1 MDRRVRRK
9 LAISAATP
17 WAANLLLKFH
27 IREGFQKM
35 WNLSLLSCWGS
46 RRLTIQNHS
55 WTPKTCYSYGLDC
68 LMFIASISD
77 DFESYHFFAVS
88 GWSSLKMSNNPK
100 RYCIMIFLIGTKRK
114 IRFIQIEV
122 NCKKM
127 YEKSP
132 IIGGRGS
139 NALLHHYTKQ
149 WNSVFSGRIFFGDV

>member
-1 MDRRVRRK
+1 MFRSIDLKWMLKKFYLRCSSFVINISGNCKLSRWIEGGWRK

-100 RYCIMIFLIGTKRK
+100 RYCILIFWLG
-114 IRFIQIEV
+114 
-122 NCKKM
+122 
-127 YEKSP
+127 P
-132 IIGGRGS
+132 
-139 NALLHHYTKQ
+139 
-149 WNSVFSGRIFFGDV
+149 SVKYVSYK